1 VDTGTLHATDY
12 GGEVMEVVIVV
23 LTSATQVVEHFA
35 ILTLALGSLL
45 RIVSIEILS
54 YRKHK
59 K

>member
-1 VDTGTLHATDY
+1 
-12 GGEVMEVVIVV
+12 MEVVIVV

-45 RIVSIEILS
+45 RIVSIEILA